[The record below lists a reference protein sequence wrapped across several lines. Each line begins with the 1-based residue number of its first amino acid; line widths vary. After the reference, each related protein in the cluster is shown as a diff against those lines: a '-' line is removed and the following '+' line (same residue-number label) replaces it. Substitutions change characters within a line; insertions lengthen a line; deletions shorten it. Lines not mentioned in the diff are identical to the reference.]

1 VRTIHPADI
10 VTALAH
16 CDPRALA
23 DALATS
29 PDPAFTALSDAVLA
43 AAQHKAAYPRA
54 DVIAEAD
61 ALLYDVLRWPI
72 DDTLP
77 EGTSIDPTTFAR
89 QRNIPLVEAHRIIG
103 HLAATESYAV
113 DQLLQSGVQ
122 PTYTLQQ
129 AQVFDCITT
138 LRMNDRVPTRALV
151 REHALRAARDAMR
164 PGEDT
169 PPIIYSPNSDL
180 PPRIVSPSPKVHAV
194 LWLDSMTADPPPV
207 GILEER
213 ITYLQQA
220 SLTMGRCSTVAESLR
235 HVQLPEDVPS
245 TPTPRVV
252 PSLRLAG

>member
-1 VRTIHPADI
+1 MRTVHPADI

-77 EGTSIDPTTFAR
+77 AGTSIDPTTFAH
-89 QRNIPLVEAHRIIG
+89 QRDIPLVEAHRIIG

-122 PTYTLQQ
+122 PSYTLQQ

-151 REHALRAARDAMR
+151 REHALRAAQDAMR

-194 LWLDSMTADPPPV
+194 LWLDSMAADPPPV
-207 GILEER
+207 GILEDR
-213 ITYLQQA
+213 IAYLGQA
-220 SLTMGRCSTVAESLR
+220 SLDIGRCAEVADRL
-235 HVQLPEDVPS
+235 QLGPGNDDGIH
-245 TPTPRVV
+245 TLATRVL
-252 PSLRLAG
+252 PSLKLAG

>member
-1 VRTIHPADI
+1 MRTVHPADI

-77 EGTSIDPTTFAR
+77 EGTSIDPTTFAH
-89 QRNIPLVEAHRIIG
+89 QRNLPLVEAHRIIG

-151 REHALRAARDAMR
+151 REHALRAAQDAMR

-169 PPIIYSPNSDL
+169 PPIIYSPNSGL

-194 LWLDSMTADPPPV
+194 LWLDSMATDPPTV
-207 GILEER
+207 GILEDR
-213 ITYLQQA
+213 IAYLRQA
-220 SLTMGRCSTVAESLR
+220 SLSMGRNSSIAEALL
-235 HVQLPEDVPS
+235 HIPAMDIVIS
-245 TPTPRVV
+245 TPSEHVS